1 MTLWVRWK
9 KPVKLAIALDPE
21 DVEGVQDIGGNTSDK
36 YIRVEMPFN
45 SMMTEFFEGSDINN
59 LIQLMFASI
68 KTQFFIIFFTKRFYR
83 YKKAQN
89 RLQRKKIKNLYKK
102 HLRGKKVTYSLI
114 YDLCFCLVV

>member
-21 DVEGVQDIGGNTSDK
+21 DVEGVQDIGGNTSDN

-45 SMMTEFFEGSDINN
+45 SMMTEFFEGSDNNN

-68 KTQFFIIFFTKRFYR
+68 KTQFFIFLQKDFTST
-83 YKKAQN
+83 
-89 RLQRKKIKNLYKK
+89 KK
-102 HLRGKKVTYSLI
+102 HKTVYSEKKN
-114 YDLCFCLVV
+114 